1 MKESTKVIKTCGA
14 KTRFAGLCAKFPI
27 AGKRRCRLHGGMS
40 TGPKTDEGKQRIAN
54 AQLKHGRY
62 VNYRSRR
69 KDEMYYFSEIKLV
82 VAEAKAAG
90 IWPEHG

>member
-14 KTRFAGLCAKFPI
+14 KTRSGGLCAKFPI

-54 AQLKHGRY
+54 AQLKHGWY

-69 KDEMYYFSEIKLV
+69 KEEMYYFSEIKRI

>member
-14 KTRFAGLCAKFPI
+14 KTRFGGLCAKFPI

-54 AQLKHGRY
+54 AQLKQGSSQL
-62 VNYRSRR
+62 SR
-69 KDEMYYFSEIKLV
+69 IK
-82 VAEAKAAG
+82 
-90 IWPEHG
+90 

>member
-14 KTRFAGLCAKFPI
+14 KTRFGGLCAKFPI

-40 TGPKTDEGKQRIAN
+40 TGPKTDKGKQRIAN
-54 AQLKHGRY
+54 AQLKHGRH
-62 VNYRSRR
+62 VNYRARR
-69 KDEMYYFSEIKLV
+69 KQEMYYFSEIRRV